1 MKLPTVEECTAL
13 FKQYHVPKNIVEH
26 CRKVSKLAVSIA
38 EGLKKRGIVIDVELV
53 RIGALMHDWM
63 KAVTLKQLG
72 QNKYFRYTPTR
83 DELASWKELRAR
95 FKGLHEAEIARE
107 LLKNTYPELGEFL
120 IHERIIAHD
129 LSIKR
134 SWEEKVV
141 HYADW
146 RVLGDK
152 VIPLH
157 ERMDDFFVRYRKK
170 ITDLGRW
177 EKVKQ
182 AEQKAEK
189 EISDALGVNV
199 GEMTV

>member
-1 MKLPTVEECTAL
+1 MKLPSVEECTAL
-13 FKQYHVPKNIVEH
+13 FKQYHVPKNIAEH
-26 CRKVSKLAVSIA
+26 CKKVSELAVSIA
-38 EGLKKRGIVIDVELV
+38 EGLKKRGITIDVELV

-63 KAVTLKQLG
+63 KAVTIEQLG
-72 QNKYFRYTPTR
+72 PNKYFRYTPTK
-83 DELASWKELRAR
+83 EETASWKELRAR
-95 FKGLHEAEIARE
+95 FNGLHEAEIARE
-107 LLKNTYPELGEFL
+107 LLKDIYPELGEFL

-152 VIPLH
+152 AIPLT

-170 ITDLGRW
+170 ITDLNRW
-177 EKVKQ
+177 ERVKQ
-182 AEQKAEK
+182 AERKAEK
-189 EISDALGVNV
+189 EIANALGTNV
-199 GEMTV
+199 GEL